1 VNNLGD
7 GKDPTSTTIKDKVI
21 LKVVP
26 PGTNPDQTAVCDT
39 SLLTAL
45 YGVIGA
51 LGTLVAV
58 LVLTLTYLLCIG
70 RRRKVEDRELGFWSH
85 TTTKRKKFFKKKKK
99 IKKIF

>member
-1 VNNLGD
+1 LGD
-7 GKDPTSTTIKDKVI
+7 SKDPTSTTIKDKVI
-21 LKVVP
+21 LKVTP
-26 PGTNPDQTAVCDT
+26 SGTNPDQAAICDT

-70 RRRKVEDRELGFWSH
+70 RRRKVEDRELAYGPY
-85 TTTKRKKFFKKKKK
+85 TVAQ
-99 IKKIF
+99 